1 MQWRLVFF
9 FLPFLHV
16 WKIKEE
22 KQTILEDKYFFL
34 LVVVW
39 LCENSMIHSCD
50 RPLSRADQVV
60 RCQELAGQSVYESLL
75 LPGRV
80 ECRQD
85 SLNAAHHVIE

>member
-1 MQWRLVFF
+1 MEIFFF

-39 LCENSMIHSCD
+39 LCENSMIHSCE
-50 RPLSRADQVV
+50 RPLSRDDQVV
-60 RCQELAGQSVYESLL
+60 RCQELAGHSLFMNL
-75 LPGRV
+75 CCSQEGW
-80 ECRQD
+80 
-85 SLNAAHHVIE
+85 NAGKTVLILHTMS